1 MQCFKASATNL
12 ASCGIFSDY
21 NSKVFIK
28 IFCDLLSHTQKMK
41 SNQVSARS
49 IFETKSC
56 IPCIILGP
64 FLNTLSHLKC
74 FFSRPKGQISVQSQQ
89 QQNWNN
95 IQGVGVV
102 LLLLTFKHVYL
113 TGVSRETFFRSY
125 RCGIESRCKSRKL
138 SFVETRAKFI
148 NSLNAVVHSEIY

>member
-1 MQCFKASATNL
+1 MLFIFMQCFKASATNL
-12 ASCGIFSDY
+12 ANCGIFSDY
-21 NSKVFIK
+21 NLKVFIK

-102 LLLLTFKHVYL
+102 LLLLTFKHMFISL
-113 TGVSRETFFRSY
+113 GFHERPFSDPIGV
-125 RCGIESRCKSRKL
+125 
-138 SFVETRAKFI
+138 V
-148 NSLNAVVHSEIY
+148 